1 MRFGDAMLKTRWLV
15 FSEHTVVFFFIPNV
29 MALFLVQ
36 TLTRLTKN
44 WTISVELSDHIA
56 QRDVIS
62 L

>member
-1 MRFGDAMLKTRWLV
+1 MLKTRWLV
-15 FSEHTVVFFFIPNV
+15 FSEHTVVFFIPNV
-29 MALFLVQ
+29 MAPFLVQ